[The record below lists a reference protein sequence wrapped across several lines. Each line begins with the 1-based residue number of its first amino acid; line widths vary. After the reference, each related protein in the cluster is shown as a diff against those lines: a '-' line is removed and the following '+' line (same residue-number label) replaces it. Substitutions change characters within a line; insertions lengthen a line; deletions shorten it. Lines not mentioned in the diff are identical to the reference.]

1 MKLISLNKIADNMV
15 LAKNVY
21 AREGNVLLAKEAPLK
36 KNYATKLLEWG
47 VNSVYVRDDQ
57 GDQLEIDEELCQQ
70 AQNSIFSYFHE
81 FLADVNHN
89 QLPESMQQRLETI
102 LKALI
107 ADRNILWNLV
117 EMRAVSED
125 IFRHCVN
132 VCIISMIIGSFRGYP
147 DNRLTE
153 LATGAMLIDLG
164 KITVAHEFLDD
175 PKISLTQE
183 NIEIQEHTR
192 LGFEKLKQLKGNYE
206 NAAQVVLQHHE
217 KYDGTGFP
225 QGLKGDQIHEFA
237 RIASIA
243 DIFHLQQHNIQDIS
257 PSQIISNYSGTFCDP
272 ELAQLFS
279 REVAPFVDNGI
290 SGKEDSFPAE
300 HGRETSPETAGQMSR
315 PEIDEAEIQK
325 PSDTEYRHDS
335 GIKQENGSLFSKMF
349 GRFGSKDI
357 LTDDI
362 TDLKQTKPDLFIDK
376 EQQGKSRLNPL
387 LDERN
392 QNPGTVVSG
401 QAGVSPIP
409 KNNIDEND
417 KFVVYPEWCEHTKEA
432 VLKII
437 TRALTKIS
445 TDLVSKTVI
454 ETTQKT
460 IEQVIENN
468 NVIRNLVKIQAL
480 DENVFVHC
488 VTVGLLSVM
497 TGVSLGYNQEQ
508 LIELATGS
516 LLVDVGKV
524 EISRR
529 YNVDARW
536 FGTTEY
542 EAIMPEH
549 TQFGFEELWKMNPN
563 TSIPY
568 IALQHHERYDGSG
581 YPVGLKGE
589 QISEL
594 ARIVALADVYDS
606 LIYEGMNGQKLL
618 PHEVIEYIRDFS
630 GSHFDPEICRV
641 FLQNTIPLLVGSNVL
656 LNTGEKATVIRINK
670 DLLARPLIRVIVDK
684 DGNKLATP
692 IAKDLATD
700 LTLFIVGTLKDD
712 EF

>member
-1 MKLISLNKIADNMV
+1 MKLISLNKITDNMV

-36 KNYATKLLEWG
+36 QNYATKLLEWG
-47 VNSVYVRDDQ
+47 VNSVYVRDNQ

-70 AQNSIFSYFHE
+70 AQNSVFSYFHE

-89 QLPESMQQRLETI
+89 QLPESMQQRLEKI

-107 ADRNILWNLV
+107 TDRNILWNLV

-147 DNRLTE
+147 DNRLAE

-175 PKISLTQE
+175 PKISLTRE

-257 PSQIISNYSGTFCDP
+257 ASQTISNYSGTFCDP
-272 ELAQLFS
+272 ELAQLFF
-279 REVAPFVDNGI
+279 REVAPFVDSGI
-290 SGKEDSFPAE
+290 PGRGEPFPAE
-300 HGRETSPETAGQMSR
+300 RGRETSPETAGPMPL
-315 PEIDEAEIQK
+315 PEIEKTEIQK

-335 GIKQENGSLFSKMF
+335 GSKQENGSLFSKMF
-349 GRFGSKDI
+349 GRFGTKDNMDEIPDSK
-357 LTDDI
+357 
-362 TDLKQTKPDLFIDK
+362 QAGPDLFIDT
-376 EQQGKSRLNPL
+376 EQQGKNRFNPL
-387 LDERN
+387 LDGRKQDQE
-392 QNPGTVVSG
+392 TAVSSG
-401 QAGVSPIP
+401 AGVSPIP
-409 KNNIDEND
+409 QNKRDEED
-417 KFVVYPEWCEHTKEA
+417 KFVVYPEWCEHTKDA
-432 VLKII
+432 ALKII

-445 TDLVSKTVI
+445 TDLVPKADI

-468 NVIRNLVKIQAL
+468 GVIRNLVRIQAL
-480 DENVFVHC
+480 DENVFAHC

-497 TGVSLGYNQEQ
+497 TGVSLGYNPEQ
-508 LIELATGS
+508 LIELGTGS

-589 QISEL
+589 QINEL

-618 PHEVIEYIRDFS
+618 PHEVIEYIRDFG

-641 FLQNTIPLLVGSNVL
+641 FLQNMIPLLVGSNVL

-700 LTLFIVGTLKDD
+700 LTLFIVGTLKDE

>member
-1 MKLISLNKIADNMV
+1 MKLISLNKITDNMV

-21 AREGNVLLAKEAPLK
+21 AREGNVLLAKDAPLK
-36 KNYATKLLEWG
+36 QTYATKLLEWG
-47 VNSVYVRDDQ
+47 VNSVYVRDEQ
-57 GDQLEIDEELCQQ
+57 GDLLEIDEELCQQ
-70 AQNSIFSYFHE
+70 VQNSVFSYFRD

-89 QLPESMQQRLETI
+89 QLPEKVQQKLETI
-102 LKALI
+102 LKQLLI
-107 ADRNILWNLV
+107 DGNVLWNLV
-117 EMRAVSED
+117 EIRAISED

-153 LATGAMLIDLG
+153 LATGAILIDLG

-243 DIFHLQQHNIQDIS
+243 DIFHLQQRNIQDIS
-257 PSQIISNYSGTFCDP
+257 PSQMIRNYSGTFFDP

-279 REVAPFVDNGI
+279 NQIAPFVDMDI
-290 SGKEDSFPAE
+290 SGNVDTPPSQN
-300 HGRETSPETAGQMSR
+300 SPEETGQISS
-315 PEIDEAEIQK
+315 ELDQTKIKK
-325 PSDTEYRHDS
+325 PSDAEYRHDS
-335 GIKQENGSLFSKMF
+335 GSQQESNSSSLFSKMF
-349 GRFGSKDI
+349 GHLGSKDRYSEEA
-357 LTDDI
+357 L
-362 TDLKQTKPDLFIDK
+362 QRTKPDFANDLEPEKNRINPFVGEK
-376 EQQGKSRLNPL
+376 EQKSDAIAANRT
-387 LDERN
+387 DTSRISKD
-392 QNPGTVVSG
+392 NPGY
-401 QAGVSPIP
+401 
-409 KNNIDEND
+409 D
-417 KFVVYPEWCEHTKEA
+417 KFVVYPEWCEHTKTVA
-432 VLKII
+432 LKII
-437 TRALTKIS
+437 TKALTRIS
-445 TDLVSKTVI
+445 TDLVSKAVI

-460 IEQVIENN
+460 LEQVLDDNTI
-468 NVIRNLVKIQAL
+468 IRNLVTIQAL
-480 DENVFVHC
+480 DENIFEHC

-497 TGVSLGYNQEQ
+497 TGVSLGYTEEQ
-508 LIELATGS
+508 LNELATGS
-516 LLVDVGKV
+516 LLVDLGKV

-536 FGTTEY
+536 LGTTEY

-549 TQFGFEELWKMNPN
+549 TQFGFEQLWKLKPN
-563 TSIPY
+563 TSTPY

-581 YPVGLKGE
+581 YPVGLRGE
-589 QISEL
+589 QINEL

-606 LIYEGMNGQKLL
+606 LIHEGMNGQRLL

-630 GSHFDPEICRV
+630 GSHFDPEICRI
-641 FLQNTIPLLVGSNVL
+641 FLQNMIPLLVGSNVL

-670 DLLARPLIRVIVDK
+670 ELLARPLIRVIFDK

-700 LTLFIVGTLKDD
+700 LTLFIVGALKDD

>member
-1 MKLISLNKIADNMV
+1 MKLISLNKITDNMV

-36 KNYATKLLEWG
+36 QNYATKLLEWG
-47 VNSVYVRDDQ
+47 VNSVYVRDNQ
-57 GDQLEIDEELCQQ
+57 GDRLEIDEELCQQ
-70 AQNSIFSYFHE
+70 AQNSVFSYFHE
-81 FLADVNHN
+81 FLADVSHN
-89 QLPESMQQRLETI
+89 QLPESIQQRLETI

-147 DNRLTE
+147 DNRLAE

-175 PKISLTQE
+175 PKISLTRE
-183 NIEIQEHTR
+183 NIEIQEHTQ

-279 REVAPFVDNGI
+279 REVAPFVDSGI
-290 SGKEDSFPAE
+290 PGNEEPFPAE
-300 HGRETSPETAGQMSR
+300 RGSETSPEATGQTSL
-315 PEIDEAEIQK
+315 PEIDKTEIQK

-335 GIKQENGSLFSKMF
+335 GSKQENGSLFSKMF
-349 GRFGSKDI
+349 GRFGTKDNMDEI
-357 LTDDI
+357 PDS
-362 TDLKQTKPDLFIDK
+362 KQTKPDLSIDT
-376 EQQGKSRLNPL
+376 EQQGKNRLNPL
-387 LDERN
+387 LDGWK
-392 QNPGTVVSG
+392 QDQGTVG
-401 QAGVSPIP
+401 RAGVSPIP
-409 KNNIDEND
+409 QNNMDEKD
-417 KFVVYPEWCEHTKEA
+417 KFVVYPEWCEHTKEVA
-432 VLKII
+432 LKII

-445 TDLVSKTVI
+445 TDLVPKAAI
-454 ETTQKT
+454 ETTQKI

-468 NVIRNLVKIQAL
+468 NVIRNLVRIQAL
-480 DENVFVHC
+480 DENVFAHC

-508 LIELATGS
+508 LIELGTGS

-542 EAIMPEH
+542 KAIMPEH

-589 QISEL
+589 QINEL

-618 PHEVIEYIRDFS
+618 PHEVIEYIRDFG

-641 FLQNTIPLLVGSNVL
+641 FLQNMIPLLVGSNVL

-700 LTLFIVGTLKDD
+700 LTLFIVGTLKDE